1 MKFTDKYLG
10 QNLFL
15 DLSKALF
22 VFSFNDID
30 KVTPILRDRIH
41 MISLKD
47 FKLEEKVKIAKNYLL
62 KNIIDD
68 FNIKQNKIKFS
79 DEVLEY
85 IFTNYTNKNYDTGVR
100 KFKQILKTLISK
112 LNMILVAKSNKSVLR
127 LLDIEELKFPVDINK
142 NIVDKLLKHSD
153 KTGIS
158 EAALVNMYS

>member
-10 QNLFL
+10 QTLFL

-22 VFSFNDID
+22 VFSFNDLD

-47 FKLEEKVKIAKNYLL
+47 FKVEEKVKIAKNYLL
-62 KNIIDD
+62 NNILND

-79 DEVLEY
+79 DSVLEY
-85 IFTNYTNKNYDTGVR
+85 IFNNYTNKTLDTGVR
-100 KFKQILKTLISK
+100 KFKQVLKNLVSK
-112 LNMILVAKSNKSVLR
+112 LNMILVAKSNKNVLK
-127 LLDIEELKFPVDINK
+127 LLDIEELKFPVEIDK

-153 KTGIS
+153 KTGITDS
-158 EAALVNMYS
+158 ARYYS